1 MEFPVSNWPNFLF
14 GLAWM
19 SERRLT
25 TIWYIQTFATL
36 VMWYKLLYYLRM
48 FRSTSYLVR
57 AFITILSQ
65 MFAFML
71 LYIISVLCFSQAFY
85 IVSNYHEKY
94 IPETFEDPEEIPI
107 YEQYLVS
114 WTAVW

>member
-1 MEFPVSNWPNFLF
+1 MEFPVSNWPNFEF

-94 IPETFEDPEEIPI
+94 IPKTFEDPEDVPI